1 MESNFS
7 RVELNNGN
15 LGWEAWLMGSLE
27 EVIEEKGGGR
37 ELVMAMTSGVR
48 LDKLMELAITWMDR
62 DKFNR
67 SINFFLFP
75 LLVLMF
81 IKLDLLFTS
90 WIETN
95 SAWFDYKNKVK
106 SLFISFI
113 SRANIKRS
121 SFENLT

>member
-67 SINFFLFP
+67 SINFFSFS
-75 LLVLMF
+75 
-81 IKLDLLFTS
+81 TS
-90 WIETN
+90 CFN
-95 SAWFDYKNKVK
+95 VYK
-106 SLFISFI
+106 
-113 SRANIKRS
+113 A
-121 SFENLT
+121 